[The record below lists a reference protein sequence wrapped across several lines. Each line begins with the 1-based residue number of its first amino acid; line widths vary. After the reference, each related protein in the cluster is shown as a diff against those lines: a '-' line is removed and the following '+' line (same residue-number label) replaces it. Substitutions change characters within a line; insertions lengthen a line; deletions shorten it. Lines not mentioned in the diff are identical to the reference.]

1 MAHGRNTKK
10 ASSEREGLWTLSRLQ
25 LRDWDFRPEVLP
37 EDHLIACKLY
47 EFSREFKV
55 LREAVA
61 NSRKRNPDFAEK
73 FALRISTA
81 SPSKPSPLRL
91 GDALMKSLA
100 QPPQP
105 LAYKFHPQWPQTSFT
120 LLTPK
125 LGQEQPRR
133 VFDYFQEDMGEFVRK
148 LISRPDFLTLP
159 KTLWD
164 QDGKSETVVLTI
176 PWQYNNDLLEK
187 GFAQWLK
194 DNRPQGDSGDHR
206 PKVEPIKRA
215 TGAASLPRQLR
226 ASLKALGAY
235 RLLACYKGNCQ
246 RAKGHVQNGY
256 DVTKVLGK
264 NFAHDSAWT
273 EAKQIAQWGI
283 EQTENFTKDDLSSER
298 LRLKW
303 ETDENF
309 RKEWE
314 ERVRFYRKAVEPN
327 PD

>member
-1 MAHGRNTKK
+1 MKAARGRNIKS
-10 ASSEREGLWTLSRLQ
+10 ASAERKGLWTLSRLQ

-37 EDHLIACKLY
+37 EEHLIACKLY
-47 EFSREFKV
+47 ELSREFKQ

-61 NSRKRNPDFAEK
+61 DSRKRNPDYAAK
-73 FALRISTA
+73 FSSRS
-81 SPSKPSPLRL
+81 SKSGSLRL
-91 GDALMKSLA
+91 GDGLLQSLA

-105 LAYKFHPQWPQTSFT
+105 LAYRFHPQWPKTPYS

-125 LGQEQPRR
+125 PSTGQPRR
-133 VFDYFQEDMGEFVRK
+133 VFDTFQEDIGEFVRK
-148 LISRPDFLTLP
+148 LIVRSDFLNLP
-159 KTLWD
+159 KTLWEE
-164 QDGKSETVVLTI
+164 DGKSETVVLTI
-176 PWQYNNDLLEK
+176 PWLYNNDLLEK

-194 DNRPQGDSGDHR
+194 DNRPQGNSGDYR
-206 PKVEPIKRA
+206 PRVDPIKRA

-235 RLLACYKGNCQ
+235 RLLVCYNGNCQ
-246 RAKGHVQNGY
+246 MAKGHVQNGY
-256 DVTKVLGK
+256 DVIKVLGK

-283 EQTENFTKDDLSSER
+283 EQAKDFTESDLSSER

-303 ETDENF
+303 ETDEMF
-309 RKEWE
+309 RNEWE
-314 ERVRFYRKAVEPN
+314 ERARFYRKAVEPN